1 VTHPGT
7 TGGATTTPTTR
18 IVDMTKPA
26 LLTAPLAMTA
36 YGITRI
42 IGRLDGEYGP
52 GADWQIAHLLGLTG
66 MILFIP
72 VILTLRHHLTAGR
85 NTVTAIT
92 LLGLTTTVIQF
103 SADILLALAATDH
116 DDLRRLQHEV
126 TDIPGIQPAIYDI
139 GPLLFFL
146 GIVAMA
152 TLATRNHHLPWWS
165 PATMLI
171 AVLLPAIDLN
181 LMPLTGLLMLA
192 ALHPLH
198 TTTAQ
203 PTPVPLHR
211 R

>member
-1 VTHPGT
+1 
-7 TGGATTTPTTR
+7 
-18 IVDMTKPA
+18 MTKLPLVA
-26 LLTAPLAMTA
+26 APLAMTA

-42 IGRLDGEYGP
+42 IGRLDGRYGP
-52 GADWQIAHLLGLTG
+52 GPDWQIAHLLGLTG

-72 VILTLRHHLTAGR
+72 VILTLRRHITTGR
-85 NTVTAIT
+85 NLVTAIT

-103 SADILLALAATDH
+103 TADILLALAATDR
-116 DDLRRLQHEV
+116 DALRRLQQQV
-126 TDIPGIQPAIYDI
+126 TDIPGAQLAIYDA

-152 TLATRNHHLPWWS
+152 TLAAITRNLTWWS

-171 AVLLPAIDLN
+171 AVVLPAVDLN

-198 TTTAQ
+198 TTTRTTK
-203 PTPVPLHR
+203 PTLTPAR
-211 R
+211 

>member
-1 VTHPGT
+1 M
-7 TGGATTTPTTR
+7 TR
-18 IVDMTKPA
+18 LPLVA
-26 LLTAPLAMTA
+26 APLAMTA

-72 VILTLRHHLTAGR
+72 VILTLRRHITTGR
-85 NTVTAIT
+85 NLITAIT

-103 SADILLALAATDH
+103 TADMLLALAATDR
-116 DDLRRLQHEV
+116 DSLRRLQHQL
-126 TDIPGIQPAIYDI
+126 TDIPGIQAAIYDI

-152 TLATRNHHLPWWS
+152 ALAARTRNLPWWS

-171 AVLLPAIDLN
+171 AVLLPTIDLN

-198 TTTAQ
+198 TTTRTRQ
-203 PTPVPLHR
+203 TTPTPVG
-211 R
+211 